1 MDPDLGSNYAEEE
14 AMLML
19 NVALLCAN
27 AAPTLRPTMSTVVSL
42 LEGRSSVQ
50 NLLSDLSSE
59 GAASASAVNR
69 QGRFWQCSSQTHS
82 MSTEG
87 PYADSAHS
95 TEDGRASEAPDESL
109 A

>member
-69 QGRFWQCSSQTHS
+69 REVLAVFESDPQHVNGRTLR
-82 MSTEG
+82 G
-87 PYADSAHS
+87 L
-95 TEDGRASEAPDESL
+95 RSL
-109 A
+109 H